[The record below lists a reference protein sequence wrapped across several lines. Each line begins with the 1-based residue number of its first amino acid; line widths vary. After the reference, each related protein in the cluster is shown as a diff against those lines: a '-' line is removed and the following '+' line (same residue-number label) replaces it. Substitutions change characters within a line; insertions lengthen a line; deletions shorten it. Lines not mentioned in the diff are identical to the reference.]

1 MCGYFSFTLFIYTFH
16 ALRIF
21 RFHLNY
27 TTFPE
32 AETSTPKHER
42 NPVPREA
49 PPSYDDVIDQKETD
63 AATGSE
69 VKAGEYQVTT

>member
-16 ALRIF
+16 ALRIL
-21 RFHLNY
+21 RFHLIY
-27 TTFPE
+27 ATLPK

-42 NPVPREA
+42 TPLPREA
-49 PPSYDDVIDQKETD
+49 PPSYDDYIDLKETD

-69 VKAGEYQVTT
+69 GKAGEYQVTT